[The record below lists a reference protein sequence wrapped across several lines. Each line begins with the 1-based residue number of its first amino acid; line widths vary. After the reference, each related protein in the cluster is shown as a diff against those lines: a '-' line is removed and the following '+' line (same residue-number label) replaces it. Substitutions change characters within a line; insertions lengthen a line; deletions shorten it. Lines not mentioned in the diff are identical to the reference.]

1 MTIPSARFIQ
11 KMSNLPDIAEAPAD
25 FLNAKARDG
34 VANGDDADN
43 YIEPAKDMNHRYDKT
58 HPDIR
63 PYSMMTRTGYMEY
76 NPMKNR
82 GKLPEIYAR
91 VVGQYIGDTF
101 FLQDINENQIQ
112 VSVLKK
118 NNSEIYFTHGWSR
131 LRDFYNINAG
141 AWITLLLI
149 SPFVFSSGFD
159 SLLAWRSPILIKL
172 LHINSCWKNLF
183 LNHLQM
189 DLFPTLFFQEF
200 LHIVLRKL
208 SLFLMSILGL

>member
-1 MTIPSARFIQ
+1 MSFHDIISCTKEDQFLVTIPSARFIQ
-11 KMSNLPDIAEAPAD
+11 KMSNLPDIAEALAD

-141 AWITLLLI
+141 AWITLLFI
-149 SPFVFSSGFD
+149 SPFVFFIRVRFITGMEITY
-159 SLLAWRSPILIKL
+159 PHKTPPYKL
-172 LHINSCWKNLF
+172 MLEKPF
-183 LNHLQM
+183 L
-189 DLFPTLFFQEF
+189 
-200 LHIVLRKL
+200 
-208 SLFLMSILGL
+208 